1 LKKQKNQL
9 SMNNKHHIQELENA
23 IEHIKKEPIK
33 GWIGKISK
41 ALKIKKIERKIQ
53 SLKKR

>member
-1 LKKQKNQL
+1 
-9 SMNNKHHIQELENA
+9 MNNKHHIQELENA